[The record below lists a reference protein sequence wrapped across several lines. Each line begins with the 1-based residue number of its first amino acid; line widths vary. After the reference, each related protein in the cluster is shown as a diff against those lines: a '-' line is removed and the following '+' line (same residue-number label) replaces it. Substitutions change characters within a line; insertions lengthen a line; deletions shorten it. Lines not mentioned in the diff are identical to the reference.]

1 LLQVLVTNI
10 LKKNLAFISL
20 NIHMNERRDKKRL
33 KEIGLYIKAIR
44 ESLGLS
50 QDDVASQCDV
60 TKGNISMIE
69 NGKKDFAFTTFLELA
84 KGLGKHPKK
93 LLDKDFEFLKEE

>member
-1 LLQVLVTNI
+1 
-10 LKKNLAFISL
+10 
-20 NIHMNERRDKKRL
+20 MNEKRDRKRL
-33 KEIGLYIKAIR
+33 KEIGLQLKTVR

-60 TKGNISMIE
+60 TKGNLSMIE
-69 NGKKDFAFTTFLELA
+69 NGKKDFTFTTFLELA

-93 LLDKDFEFLKEE
+93 LLDKDFEFFGEE